1 MISLTEHLILEL
13 NSSTLKSA
21 YQKAKKRND
30 ERTEK
35 FKQAYLDKL
44 SEEVEAKKEELRSY
58 AEEDKEIFD
67 RIKEGV
73 GMRLY
78 NIDKPR
84 SISKKNNF
92 AIVGNNYRTRIQHKS
107 GIYDS
112 WDFEVVP
119 YWMALEKYNKDGFSQ
134 AFFRENG
141 KRIIP
146 MYIEEYEYIGEKN
159 GRAGNN
165 FMNIVYDIDA
175 DKIYA
180 TKGNES
186 SKYVKYKIADKEMM
200 HFTSGEKGMF
210 QRYDNIDEFFKLVE
224 ADSENLRGPKPRE
237 YFNYFLKQINP
248 KHKNI

>member
-1 MISLTEHLILEL
+1 MP
-13 NSSTLKSA
+13 
-21 YQKAKKRND
+21 
-30 ERTEK
+30 
-35 FKQAYLDKL
+35 
-44 SEEVEAKKEELRSY
+44 
-58 AEEDKEIFD
+58 
-67 RIKEGV
+67 
-73 GMRLY
+73 LY
-78 NIDKPR
+78 NVDKPR

-92 AIVGNNYRTRIQHKS
+92 AIRGNNYRTRIQHKS
-107 GIYDS
+107 GSYDS

-186 SKYVKYKIADKEMM
+186 SKYVKYTIADKEMM
-200 HFTSGEKGMF
+200 HFISSDKGMF

-224 ADSENLRGPKPRE
+224 ADSANLRGPKPRE